1 MLRRSSKLQSFV
13 AVAIS
18 LFFILIVLRQI
29 DIPVVFQLFQQ
40 VNVLWLLISLMFYW
54 AEILLR
60 ILRWKQIMVSVDS
73 TIRYSS
79 ISNSFCAG
87 AAANNIFPFR
97 LGDILRAHLVGI
109 QRNISRYSLM
119 GTIVLEKLIDVVAV
133 LLLTCWGAF
142 GVLSQLG
149 AMSKVGFAFLMGG
162 AGIVVLGGIYL
173 LTKNR
178 FISNKLV
185 LFFREKLG
193 HFKKGFGILH
203 KPKHLAL
210 VFLETMLIWSFNILA
225 IWAIVK
231 SLGVSLS
238 ASEVLLLEGIVGLA
252 AAIPSAPAGIGNLQY
267 AFLLTFGM
275 MHLDK
280 SVGVAASLL
289 VQGVLLGSITL
300 VGVLIFTFDSKSRQ
314 ALRRIRHE

>member
-1 MLRRSSKLQSFV
+1 MKIKSKLQALV
-13 AVAIS
+13 GAVIS
-18 LFFILIVLRQI
+18 VVLIILVFKQVDVDSISHALRRTSI
-29 DIPVVFQLFQQ
+29 F
-40 VNVLWLLISLMFYW
+40 WLLVALVFYW
-54 AEILLR
+54 GEILLR
-60 ILRWKQIMVSVDS
+60 INRWKRILVSVDS

-79 ISNSFCAG
+79 ISNSFCVS

-142 GVLSQLG
+142 GVLSQVG
-149 AMSKVGFAFLMGG
+149 AMSKVGFIFLMGG
-162 AGIVVLGGIYL
+162 VNFIALGGIYL
-173 LTKNR
+173 FSKNR
-178 FISNKLV
+178 FLSNKLV
-185 LFFREKLG
+185 MFFHERLG
-193 HFKKGFGILH
+193 YFKKGFGILLQ
-203 KPKHLAL
+203 PKNLSL
-210 VFLETMLIWSFNILA
+210 VFLETVLIWAFNTLA
-225 IWAIVK
+225 IWAIIK

-238 ASEVLLLEGIVGLA
+238 VSEVLLLEGITGLA
-252 AAIPSAPAGIGNLQY
+252 AAIPSAPAGIGTLQY
-267 AFLLTFGM
+267 AFLLTFGI

-300 VGVLIFTFDSKSRQ
+300 VGVLIFTLDSKSRQ
-314 ALRRIRHE
+314 AFRRIRHE

>member
-1 MLRRSSKLQSFV
+1 MKIASKLQAYIGIV
-13 AVAIS
+13 IS
-18 LFFILIVLRQI
+18 VGLIFLVVKQVDVFNISQVLRQTS
-29 DIPVVFQLFQQ
+29 VF
-40 VNVLWLLISLMFYW
+40 WLLVALASYW

-60 ILRWKQIMVSVDS
+60 ILRWKRILVSVDS
-73 TIRYSS
+73 TIPYSS
-79 ISNSFCAG
+79 IGNSFCVG

-109 QRNISRYSLM
+109 QRNISRFSLM
-119 GTIVLEKLIDVVAV
+119 GTIALEKLIDVGAV

-149 AMSKVGFAFLMGG
+149 AMSKVVLALSIGG
-162 AGIVVLGGIYL
+162 ISIVLLGGIYF

-178 FISNKLV
+178 FLANKLV
-185 LFFREKLG
+185 LFVDERLG
-193 HFKKGFGILH
+193 HFKKGFGILL
-203 KPKHLAL
+203 KPKQLSL
-210 VFLETMLIWSFNILA
+210 VIVETILIWAFNTLA
-225 IWAIVK
+225 IWAIVQ
-231 SLGVSLS
+231 SLGVTLS
-238 ASEVLLLEGIVGLA
+238 ISEVLLLEGIIGLA
-252 AAIPSAPAGIGNLQY
+252 AAIPSAPAGIGTLQY

-300 VGVLIFTFDSKSRQ
+300 VGVLIFTFDSRSRQ

>member
-1 MLRRSSKLQSFV
+1 MKMIPKLQ
-13 AVAIS
+13 AYIGLTIS
-18 LFFILIVLRQI
+18 LVLIFVVMRQADTVSIGQTLRQTSI
-29 DIPVVFQLFQQ
+29 FW
-40 VNVLWLLISLMFYW
+40 VLIALVFYW
-54 AEILLR
+54 AEILIR
-60 ILRWKQIMVSVDS
+60 ILRWRRILISVDN

-79 ISNSFCAG
+79 ISNSFCVS
-87 AAANNIFPFR
+87 AAVNNIFPFR
-97 LGDILRAHLVGI
+97 LGDILRAHLVGM
-109 QRNISRYSLM
+109 QRNLSRYSLM

-149 AMSKVGFAFLMGG
+149 AMSKIGFAFLMGG
-162 AGIVVLGGIYL
+162 FSIIVLGAIFL
-173 LTKNR
+173 FSKNR
-178 FISNKLV
+178 FLSNKLV
-185 LFFREKLG
+185 MFFHERLG
-193 HFKKGFGILH
+193 HFKKGFGILL
-203 KPKHLAL
+203 KPKNLSL
-210 VFLETMLIWSFNILA
+210 VFLETVLIWAFNTLA
-225 IWAIVK
+225 IWAIIK

-238 ASEVLLLEGIVGLA
+238 VSEVLLLEGITGLA
-252 AAIPSAPAGIGNLQY
+252 AAIPSAPAGIGTLQY

-300 VGVLIFTFDSKSRQ
+300 IGVLIFTFDLKSRQ

>member
-1 MLRRSSKLQSFV
+1 MKIASKSQAYV
-13 AVAIS
+13 GIAIS
-18 LFFILIVLRQI
+18 LCLIYLVVRQVDVANI
-29 DIPVVFQLFQQ
+29 SQALLQTSLF
-40 VNVLWLLISLMFYW
+40 WLLFALALYW
-54 AEILLR
+54 AEIALR
-60 ILRWKQIMVSVDS
+60 IHRWKRILISVDT

-79 ISNSFCAG
+79 ISNSFCVS

-109 QRNISRYSLM
+109 QNNLSRYSLM
-119 GTIVLEKLIDVVAV
+119 GTIVLEKLIDVAAV

-142 GVLSQLG
+142 GVLSQTG
-149 AMSKVGFAFLMGG
+149 AMSRVGLAFLMGG
-162 AGIVVLGGIYL
+162 VSMVVLGGIYL
-173 LTKNR
+173 LTKKR
-178 FISNKLV
+178 FLSNKLV
-185 LFFREKLG
+185 SFFHARLG
-193 HFKKGFGILH
+193 HFKKGFGILL
-203 KPKHLAL
+203 KPKHLSL
-210 VFLETMLIWSFNILA
+210 VIVETILIWAFNTLA
-225 IWAIVK
+225 VWTIIQ

-238 ASEVLLLEGIVGLA
+238 TSEVLLLEGIIGLA
-252 AAIPSAPAGIGNLQY
+252 AAIPSAPAGIGTLQY

-314 ALRRIRHE
+314 ALARIRHE